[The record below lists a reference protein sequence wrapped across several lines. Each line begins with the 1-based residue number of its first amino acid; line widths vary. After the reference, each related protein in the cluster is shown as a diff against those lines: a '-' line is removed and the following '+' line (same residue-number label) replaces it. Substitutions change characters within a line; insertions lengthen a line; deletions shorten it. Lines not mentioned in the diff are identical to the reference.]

1 MQSKKFIQFNYT
13 AFIITVLLLCC
24 IVFSA
29 SAEDYRTLKQGDSGA
44 DVYALKIRMYY
55 LGYFNSSNFG
65 DEFTQTTAERVK
77 QLQKINGFEQTGVAT
92 PELQEFIFSDAC
104 KWKGTTPKPSAT
116 PAPKP
121 TSVPTPAPPALKDNV
136 FLDADTYGSSEYVF
150 EDETNGA
157 WSFISPTLHIEIRR
171 YTDKSLKTRWYET
184 EVFCS
189 EDSPLYTVL
198 SNNKSTE
205 GKGLVDPIKLAN
217 SNHAVLAIS
226 DDYYGFRISNK
237 LTIGVIV
244 RNGIIRNEKTYPAH
258 KGRFPNLETLAVYN
272 DGSMKTYLSNE
283 HTAQEYLDMGA
294 TNVFSFGPILVQNGQ
309 LGNDVI
315 KPDYYHYR
323 EPRCAI
329 GMIEPY
335 HYLIVTVDGRLD
347 KENIR
352 GVYMDWVAQ
361 LMLEKGVT
369 EALNL
374 DGGGTCILMFMGK
387 RLNKTGSSIRNLNSM
402 ICFGT
407 SDTVEYSKNK

>member
-1 MQSKKFIQFNYT
+1 MRNKTSILF
-13 AFIITVLLLCC
+13 VLLVITSVFLVLCT
-24 IVFSA
+24 SNA
-29 SAEDYRTLKQGDSGA
+29 LADEYRTLKQGDTGS
-44 DVYALKIRMYY
+44 DVYELKIRMYQ
-55 LGYFNSSNFG
+55 LGYFNTNSFS
-65 DEFTQTTAERVK
+65 DEFSKTTTERVK
-77 QLQKINGFEQTGVAT
+77 QLQKMNGLEQTGIVT

-104 KWKGTTPKPSAT
+104 KWKGPTPKPTAT

-121 TSVPTPAPPALKDNV
+121 TPAPTPVPPPMTNDG
-136 FLDADTYGSSEYVF
+136 FLDEKAYGSGEYVY
-150 EDETNGA
+150 EDEKNGV
-157 WSFISPTLHIEIRR
+157 WSYFSPSLHIEIRR
-171 YTDKSLKTRWYET
+171 YTDKNLRTRWYET

-189 EDSPLYTVL
+189 KESPLYTVL
-198 SNNKSTE
+198 STNKSTE

-237 LTIGVIV
+237 LTIGIII

-258 KGRFPNLETLAVYN
+258 KGRFPNLETLAVYE

-283 HTAQEYLDMGA
+283 YTAQEYLDMGA
-294 TNVFSFGPILVQNGQ
+294 TNVFSFGPILVQNGK

-361 LMLEKGVT
+361 LMYDRGVK

-374 DGGGTCILMFMGK
+374 DGGGTCMLMFMGK
-387 RLNKTGSSIRNLNSM
+387 RINKTGSSIRNLNSM

-407 SDTVEYSKNK
+407 SDSVIYKGK